1 MSNESKLQKIL
12 SILNSPIDL
21 EKYIEILESIDLVLN
36 VNDDEK
42 DYFIC
47 PEEANLQLPN
57 VFLRQTKL
65 LECKQF
71 IKSKASSCMEEHFYE
86 NCREILDF
94 LESVELQEPEFME
107 SRKKSDIDVDLLREL
122 VKKYIY

>member
-12 SILNSPIDL
+12 HILNSSANLENYIDM
-21 EKYIEILESIDLVLN
+21 LESIDLVLN

-42 DYFIC
+42 DYFMC

-65 LECKQF
+65 LECKHF
-71 IKSKASSCMEEHFYE
+71 IKSKANNRIGEHFYE

-107 SRKKSDIDVDLLREL
+107 SKKKPDIDVNLLREL